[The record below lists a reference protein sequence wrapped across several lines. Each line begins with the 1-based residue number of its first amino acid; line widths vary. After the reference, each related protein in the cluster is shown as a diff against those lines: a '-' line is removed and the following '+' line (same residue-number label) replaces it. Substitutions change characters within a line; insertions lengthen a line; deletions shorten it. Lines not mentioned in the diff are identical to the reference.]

1 MKSTKSQFFTI
12 LVSLSLLLSSFGF
25 VIARPDEG
33 MYTPDQIAKLPL
45 AERGLKIKPT
55 DIYNPQGDVC
65 PRNRESDLRFCD
77 PCQIE
82 V

>member
-1 MKSTKSQFFTI
+1 MKVINKSIFSSA
-12 LVSLSLLLSSFGF
+12 LVGAMLISSFGF

>member
-1 MKSTKSQFFTI
+1 MKVINKSIFSSA
-12 LVSLSLLLSSFGF
+12 LVGAMLLSSFGF
-25 VIARPDEG
+25 VIGRPDEG